1 MPLQNRSPA
10 SSKLGK
16 IAGLIDFPIQRVHLE
31 LTNACNFD
39 CSFCPKTIM
48 SRKPGMMDTALAK
61 SVIDDLA
68 RNNITE
74 KVTFHIMGEPMLHP
88 DFFFI
93 VKHVRER
100 GLRAGVT
107 TNGSFLST
115 ETAGMLREL
124 EVDQVNISLQTPDEN
139 SFETRRAKGMTY
151 EKYRRGILDAIQV
164 LRSNGGKAVIKIHFL
179 VTKFNKSVKEA
190 VGRLDIIDDTRAL
203 RRVFSEW
210 ARLFHQMPG
219 IAGEVSEKKVLDA
232 LAGISINR
240 WNVLEVAPGIHL
252 ETYLLNSWGN
262 TFGKGGRNMV
272 ESRFGYCPAL
282 TDHFGILW
290 NGDMVLCCKDFDG
303 KTRVGNVRE
312 SSVADLLNSD
322 VVLSVVEGFKKC
334 RVVHPR
340 CRVCLGGKNYF
351 SALSNQMGS
360 IFFFRLMKW
369 FFYNQKRLY

>member
-1 MPLQNRSPA
+1 MHTQTHSPA
-10 SSKLGK
+10 SSKLGRIGQLVK
-16 IAGLIDFPIQRVHLE
+16 FPIQRVHLE

-48 SRKPGMMDTALAK
+48 ARKSGMMETALAK
-61 SVIDDLA
+61 FLIDDLA
-68 RNNITE
+68 ENNITE

-88 DFFFI
+88 DFFSI

-115 ETAGMLREL
+115 ENAGALKKL

-139 SFETRRAKGMTY
+139 SFETRKAKGMTY
-151 EKYRRGILDAIQV
+151 EKYQRGILEAIQV
-164 LRSNGGKAVIKIHFL
+164 LRSNGGKTTVKIHFL
-179 VTKFNKSVKEA
+179 VTKFNKSVKKA
-190 VGRLDIIDDTRAL
+190 VGQLDIIDDTHSL
-203 RRVFSEW
+203 RKIFSEW
-210 ARLFHQMPG
+210 TEFFYQMDG
-219 IAGEVSEKKVLDA
+219 IAGDGSKGKVLDA
-232 LAGISINR
+232 LARITINR
-240 WNVLEVAPGIHL
+240 WNVLEIAPGIHF

-262 TFGKGGRNMV
+262 TFGKDDKQMV
-272 ESRFGYCPAL
+272 ESSFGYCPAL

-290 NGDMVLCCKDFDG
+290 NGDLVLCCKDFDG
-303 KTRVGNVRE
+303 KTRVGNVND
-312 SSVADLLNSD
+312 SSVVELLNSD

-340 CRVCLGGKNYF
+340 CRVCLGGKSF
-351 SALSNQMGS
+351 LSAISKQAGS